1 MDTHLMIGV
10 AVMVGLIGLAAS
22 RDLFQALRAQLRPA
36 TVRTSTDGARRM
48 ASSRRDAARGD

>member
-22 RDLFQALRAQLRPA
+22 RDLLQALRAQLRPA
-36 TVRTSTDGARRM
+36 TVRVTTGGARRM
-48 ASSRRDAARGD
+48 VSSRRDVSHGD

>member
-22 RDLFQALRAQLRPA
+22 RDLLQALRAQLRPA
-36 TVRTSTDGARRM
+36 TVRVTTSGARRM
-48 ASSRRDAARGD
+48 VSSCRDVSHGD